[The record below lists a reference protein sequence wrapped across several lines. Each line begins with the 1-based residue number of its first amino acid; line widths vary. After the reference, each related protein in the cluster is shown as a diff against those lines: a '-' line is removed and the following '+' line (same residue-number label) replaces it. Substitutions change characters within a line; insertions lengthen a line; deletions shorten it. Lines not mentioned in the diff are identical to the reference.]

1 MGAAKAKPAIKEE
14 LDGRVSLVGSFLGS
28 FVPSFLPPPTTSSGR
43 CLPWARLARDVPD
56 TLQGSLSACGK
67 SESRERCRM
76 LCLSPPPSEDIAVTL
91 RGRSPRLPSQEP
103 AASLKDKRRGLA
115 SLHTDC

>member
-67 SESRERCRM
+67 SESRERCRT
-76 LCLSPPPSEDIAVTL
+76 LCLSPPPSEDIAVIL
-91 RGRSPRLPSQEP
+91 RGWSPRLPSQEP
-103 AASLKDKRRGLA
+103 AASLKDRRRGLA